1 MNDPI
6 EAPAAHPP
14 TSWAFRR
21 EMRTA
26 GIAIAAV
33 LWLAALFLGGA
44 GFGLDEQAYH
54 ALYAGIDPAFTRNAR
69 LLTRLGSWT
78 TLVPLTVIAAIFLA
92 YRRRMRA
99 ALLLIMVFGGRL
111 LVEIQKVIV
120 DRPRPGVSPHL
131 EAVHSMSFPSGHSA
145 NAMITYLAIAMLL
158 PVPQRMRAIL
168 VGIALAIA
176 LQVGWSRVALGVHW
190 PSDVVGGW
198 AFGIFW
204 VALCMRLAS
213 ERPEGDGAAGR

>member
-1 MNDPI
+1 LNDPI
-6 EAPAAHPP
+6 EAPATHPP

-26 GIAIAAV
+26 GIAIAAA
-33 LWLAALFLGGA
+33 LWLAALILGGA
-44 GFGLDEQAYH
+44 GFGLDEQVYH
-54 ALYAGIDPAFTRNAR
+54 SLYASIDPVFIRNAR
-69 LLTRLGSWT
+69 FLTRLGSWT
-78 TLVPLTVIAAIFLA
+78 VLVPVTVIAAIFLA
-92 YRRRMRA
+92 YRRRIRA

-111 LVEIQKVIV
+111 LVELQKVVV

-198 AFGIFW
+198 AFGLFW
-204 VALCMRLAS
+204 VAVCMRLAS
-213 ERPEGDGAAGR
+213 ERPEGETAR